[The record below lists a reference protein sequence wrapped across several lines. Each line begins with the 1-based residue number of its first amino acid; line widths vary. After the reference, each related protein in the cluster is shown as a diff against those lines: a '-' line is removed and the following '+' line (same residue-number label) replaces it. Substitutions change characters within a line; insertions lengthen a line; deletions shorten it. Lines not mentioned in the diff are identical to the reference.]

1 MLKKLQRRFVLIA
14 MTALAFL
21 LLVQLTAVNVAN
33 IYQRD
38 QELCRTLEIISYNDG
53 YLPKGFNDIFESPI
67 DDFIKPFSP
76 DILEGVKGKRQS
88 TTRYF
93 AVQFIGNTVTR
104 VSTENIDSV
113 DDELAM
119 KYADYVYETSAPGF
133 GLLGTY
139 RYHYTLDGL
148 KGLIVF
154 VDAQKDFEAAATL
167 ITISMIVGIVTF
179 LAVLF
184 PVVLFCKMA
193 VRPVAQAIEKQK
205 QFITDAGHEL
215 KTPLAIISA
224 DAEVIELCDGESEWL
239 TSIKNQTNRMSVL
252 IKNLVNLSKL
262 DELSTSSKKE
272 KFDISTTVREA
283 AEAFATKAKH
293 DGKNLTVT
301 VTEGIGYYGCQ
312 EEIIQLI
319 SILCDNAIKY
329 SSSEGEIRVNLY
341 KQGKSICLDCYNTCE
356 YIDPETVDKLFDRFY
371 RADASRSR
379 ETGGYGIGLSVAKA
393 IVARHKGK
401 IKAVANGTTEITF
414 KVVL

>member
-1 MLKKLQRRFVLIA
+1 M
-14 MTALAFL
+14 
-21 LLVQLTAVNVAN
+21 
-33 IYQRD
+33 
-38 QELCRTLEIISYNDG
+38 
-53 YLPKGFNDIFESPI
+53 
-67 DDFIKPFSP
+67 
-76 DILEGVKGKRQS
+76 
-88 TTRYF
+88 
-93 AVQFIGNTVTR
+93 QFIGNTVTR